1 MKDNTPYQQYLDRK
15 YFDVIKVPKK
25 TVYGEMYF
33 PTTVVTGKGQIW
45 LLNKLKEEYVN
56 SGKYV
61 YRKRGNAKWKNT
73 RF

>member
-56 SGKYV
+56 
-61 YRKRGNAKWKNT
+61 
-73 RF
+73 